1 MKHALL
7 IILVFASAG
16 VAAGQSNQSVYTS
29 LDKKQCRVL
38 KSSGPGDYAARC
50 HGVGGY
56 SLIVGEGDLRQ
67 NITVVTPQGVEHSLE
82 LWSVVS
88 SGFSTVGPKIEWRT
102 ASQNGKPVPVG
113 LIVRYNASE
122 DPDYPNKLVSY
133 LAVIKI
139 TPNEICVVERI
150 SSGPNANEAARRSAD
165 TAGTKPCLKK

>member
-7 IILVFASAG
+7 IILVFASVG
-16 VAAGQSNQSVYTS
+16 VATGQSTQSVYTS

-38 KSSGPGDYAARC
+38 KSSGPGDYSVRC
-50 HGVGGY
+50 RGIGGY
-56 SLIVGEGDLRQ
+56 SLIVSEGDLRQ
-67 NITVVTPQGVEHSLE
+67 NIIVITPKGAENSLE

-88 SGFSTVGPKIEWRT
+88 SGFSSVGPKVEWRT
-102 ASQNGKPVPVG
+102 TSQNGKAVPVG
-113 LIVRYNASE
+113 LIIRYNVSE

-139 TPNEICVVERI
+139 TPNEICVVEKI
-150 SSGPNANEAARRSAD
+150 SPGPNANEAARRSAD